1 MGRVQRVS
9 VVGVSGSGK
18 STFAT
23 ALADRLA
30 VPHLELDS
38 VYHQAEWTH
47 LEPDEFQAAIAPT
60 LAEPAW
66 VIDGNYSEVQ
76 PLVWARADTVI
87 WLDLDRPIV
96 MRKAGN
102 RFSKPK
108 WKVEWKIDGNNF
120 PLGRLGIAKIV
131 GKIAHWLSWK
141 WNFLSTPKN
150 SEWKIGKT
158 ERASTEGSK
167 ARPQPPDTSLLDK
180 PAVAHRLS
188 QASPPGWK
196 NSGRKLN

>member
-1 MGRVQRVS
+1 MQRVS

-76 PLVWARADTVI
+76 PLVWERADTVI

-96 MRKAGN
+96 MRRVVGRTWRRVLRRQELWNGN
-102 RFSKPK
+102 REP
-108 WKVEWKIDGNNF
+108 IGNLFALNPEESIIRWAWTKHGPTRTKYAAAMDDEANADLTF
-120 PLGRLGIAKIV
+120 
-131 GKIAHWLSWK
+131 
-141 WNFLSTPKN
+141 
-150 SEWKIGKT
+150 
-158 ERASTEGSK
+158 
-167 ARPQPPDTSLLDK
+167 
-180 PAVAHRLS
+180 HRLRGP
-188 QASPPGWK
+188 AAVDAFLDRVPDG
-196 NSGRKLN
+196 